1 MQPGIARGRQ
11 ASPFL
16 CFHTRMR
23 IFYTLLI
30 ITLLTALS
38 FISAPS
44 TRAQESVHVV
54 SPGEGLLGIA
64 RQYGVSLSDLLA
76 HNGLSDPDFVYVGQ
90 YLSIPQTYAA
100 PAYTQSSSTQS
111 APTWTAP
118 ATSGWVTVSAGD
130 SLSQI
135 AYRHGMSMDEL
146 MRLNGLHDPNF
157 IWVGQQLRVSGAA
170 TSQFSAQPEP
180 VVEVAAST
188 ATADNAA
195 PLVEAGDAFYVVR
208 AGDTLSHIAR
218 THGVSVQELLV
229 ANGLPSPDFVWVG
242 QRLRVDVGTTPAPI
256 APKSE
261 FHVTAPPADGQR
273 WIEVDL
279 TEQTLT
285 AWQGD
290 SPILRT
296 VVSTGMPQYPTVT
309 GTYAVGAKYTSQRMT
324 GPGYDIPD
332 VPWVMYFYSG
342 YAIHGAYWHDRFGTP
357 ISHGCVNVRM
367 DEAEFL
373 YHWAEPGTEVHV
385 HN

>member
-11 ASPFL
+11 APPFL
-16 CFHTRMR
+16 CFHASIR

-30 ITLLTALS
+30 ISSLTALS

-44 TRAQESVHVV
+44 SHAQESVHVV

-100 PAYTQSSSTQS
+100 SYHTQSSNTRP
-111 APTWTAP
+111 APTWTQP
-118 ATSGWVTVSAGD
+118 ETSGWITVSAGD

-146 MRLNGLHDPNF
+146 MRLNGLEDPNF
-157 IWVGQQLRVSGAA
+157 VWVGQKLRVSGAA

-180 VVEVAAST
+180 VAPAAVST
-188 ATADNAA
+188 TTIGDATL
-195 PLVEAGDAFYVVR
+195 PREAGDAFYVVR
-208 AGDTLSHIAR
+208 AGDTLSRIAR
-218 THGVSVQELLV
+218 THGVSVQDLLV

-242 QRLRVDVGTTPAPI
+242 QRLRVDVGATPAPI
-256 APKSE
+256 APEPE
-261 FHVTAPPADGQR
+261 FHVVAPPADGQR

-279 TEQTLT
+279 SEQTLT

-342 YAIHGAYWHDRFGTP
+342 YAIHGAYWHDSFGTP

-373 YHWAEPGTEVHV
+373 YHWAEPGTKVHV